1 MSMKVSGNYS
11 DSRTSYAE
19 QLKAEQ
25 SFDQAEK
32 AGKTNK
38 AQKDPETADKIPVPH
53 DEYTG
58 SESSGE
64 KPSGMYHLGQNEDGS
79 RKIVFDDPKKSGEKC
94 VGNTDQVDREIKRLK
109 ERQQQLEQQIQTAAG
124 DEQKTREL
132 EKKLAQIEGELR
144 QKDNDTYRRQ
154 HSSFSM

>member
-25 SFDQAEK
+25 FFDQAEK

-38 AQKDPETADKIPVPH
+38 AQKDPETADKIPVPR

-64 KPSGMYHLGQNEDGS
+64 KLAVCNSLKWRKQKKTPGCDG
-79 RKIVFDDPKKSGEKC
+79 KLPDMIV
-94 VGNTDQVDREIKRLK
+94 
-109 ERQQQLEQQIQTAAG
+109 A
-124 DEQKTREL
+124 
-132 EKKLAQIEGELR
+132 EKK
-144 QKDNDTYRRQ
+144 K
-154 HSSFSM
+154 FC